1 MAIDQ
6 DPQSRHDEVTRLIQ
20 EGRRPQDFKGRARLA
35 ADKLLGN
42 VPLGV
47 DAPNKTARKV
57 IGGGGS
63 LFIVIKYG
71 FFGLLGVMLGALF
84 IWAGCNSHFDIK
96 VVGIGVALLLLG
108 IFALRRAWRAGQ
120 VLKAISRA

>member
-1 MAIDQ
+1 MALDQ
-6 DPQSRHDEVTRLIQ
+6 QPRSRDDEIRRLMQ
-20 EGRRPQDFKGRARLA
+20 DGRHPEDFKGRAQLA

-71 FFGLLGVMLGALF
+71 FFGLLAVILGALF
-84 IWAGCNSHFDIK
+84 IWAGSNGQFDIK
-96 VVGIGVALLLLG
+96 VVGVGVAALLVGL
-108 IFALRRAWRAGQ
+108 FALLRAWRGWQ

>member
-6 DPQSRHDEVTRLIQ
+6 EPQSRHDEVTRLIQ
-20 EGRRPQDFKGRARLA
+20 EGRRPEDFKGRAQLA

-47 DAPNKTARKV
+47 DAPNKTARKI

-71 FFGLLGVMLGALF
+71 FFGLLAVILGALF
-84 IWAGCNSHFDIK
+84 LWAGSNDQFDIK
-96 VVGIGVALLLLG
+96 VVGIGVAALLLG
-108 IFALRRAWRAGQ
+108 IFALLRAWRAWG

>member
-6 DPQSRHDEVTRLIQ
+6 DPQSHHDEVTRLIQ

-35 ADKLLGN
+35 ADKFLGN

-47 DAPNKTARKV
+47 DAPNKTARKI

-71 FFGLLGVMLGALF
+71 FFGLLAVILGALF
-84 IWAGCNSHFDIK
+84 LWAGSNGQFDIK
-96 VVGIGVALLLLG
+96 VVGVGVAALLVGL
-108 IFALRRAWRAGQ
+108 FALLRAWRGWQ

>member
-6 DPQSRHDEVTRLIQ
+6 EPQSCHDEVTRLIQ
-20 EGRRPQDFKGRARLA
+20 EGRRPEDFKGRAQLA

-42 VPLGV
+42 APLGV
-47 DAPNKTARKV
+47 DAPNKTARKI

-71 FFGLLGVMLGALF
+71 FFGLLAVILGALF
-84 IWAGCNSHFDIK
+84 IWAGSNDQFDIK
-96 VVGIGVALLLLG
+96 VVGIGVAALLLG
-108 IFALRRAWRAGQ
+108 IFALLRAWRAWG

>member
-6 DPQSRHDEVTRLIQ
+6 GPQSRDDEVRRFIQ
-20 EGRRPQDFKGRARLA
+20 EGRRPEDFKGRAQLV

-71 FFGLLGVMLGALF
+71 FFGLLAVILGALF
-84 IWAGCNSHFDIK
+84 IWAGCNGQFDIK
-96 VVGIGVALLLLG
+96 VVGIGVAALLLG
-108 IFALRRAWRAGQ
+108 IFALLRAGRAWQ

>member
-35 ADKLLGN
+35 ADKFLGN

-47 DAPNKTARKV
+47 DAPNKTARKI

-71 FFGLLGVMLGALF
+71 FFGLLAVLLGALF
-84 IWAGCNSHFDIK
+84 LWAGCNAPFDIK
-96 VVGIGVALLLLG
+96 VVGIGAALLVLG
-108 IFALRRAWRAGQ
+108 ILGLRRAWRAWQ
-120 VLKAISRA
+120 VLQAISRA

>member
-6 DPQSRHDEVTRLIQ
+6 DPQSRHDEVTRVIQ
-20 EGRRPQDFKGRARLA
+20 EGRRPTDFEGRARLA
-35 ADKLLGN
+35 ADKLRGN

-47 DAPNKTARKV
+47 DAPNKTTRKV
-57 IGGGGS
+57 IGGAGS

-71 FFGLLGVMLGALF
+71 FLGLLAVILGALF
-84 IWAGCNSHFDIK
+84 LWAGCNGQFDIK
-96 VVGIGVALLLLG
+96 VVGIGVAVLFFG
-108 IFALRRAWRAGQ
+108 IFGLRQAWRAWQ